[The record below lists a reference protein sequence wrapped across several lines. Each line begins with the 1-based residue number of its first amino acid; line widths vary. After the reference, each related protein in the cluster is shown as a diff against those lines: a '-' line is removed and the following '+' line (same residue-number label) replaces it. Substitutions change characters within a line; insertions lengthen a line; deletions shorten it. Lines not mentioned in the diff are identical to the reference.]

1 MVCLD
6 SDIVK
11 VKAGQS
17 KVMSML
23 RIIDGCFKVS
33 GVTKIEIET
42 EDRLKESKCL
52 VRVARLKIL
61 IEIGGTNANS
71 IGLLH

>member
-23 RIIDGCFKVS
+23 RIIDGLLQVS
-33 GVTKIEIET
+33 GVTKIDVEI
-42 EDRLKESKCL
+42 EDRLKESN
-52 VRVARLKIL
+52 V
-61 IEIGGTNANS
+61 
-71 IGLLH
+71 

>member
-1 MVCLD
+1 MAIILCEGGLCGSCSPSGVVCLD

-23 RIIDGCFKVS
+23 RIIDGLLQVS
-33 GVTKIEIET
+33 GVTKIDVEI
-42 EDRLKESKCL
+42 EDRLKESN
-52 VRVARLKIL
+52 V
-61 IEIGGTNANS
+61 
-71 IGLLH
+71 